1 MSAEHISLK
10 LIGVGPMLMHAS
22 RLADPLDPMTKALA
36 AITSKRVKTDA
47 DYDRIAELEWR
58 GGLWLAEGRP
68 CLPPHCLKAV
78 LVEGARRRKKGI
90 IARAAFLADGP
101 ALLEYDGPTTL
112 NELWADARFRHREM
126 VRVRDA
132 LTARTRPCFPEW
144 SARVD
149 GSYLP
154 SMINRGELIEF
165 FRLAG
170 PHGLGDRRPDYGRFR
185 VEEIEAN

>member
-1 MSAEHISLK
+1 MSVEHLALK
-10 LIGVGPMLMHAS
+10 LIGVGPMLMHSS

-36 AITSKRVKTDA
+36 AITSKRAKTDA

-58 GGLWLAEGRP
+58 GGLWLAEARP

-78 LVEGARRRKKGI
+78 LVEGARRRKKGM
-90 IARAAFLADGP
+90 IAKAAFLADGP

-112 NELWADARFRHREM
+112 SELWADARFRHREM

>member
-1 MSAEHISLK
+1 MSAELISLK
-10 LIGVGPMLMHAS
+10 LIGVGPMLMHSA

-36 AITSKRVKTDA
+36 AVTSKRVKTDA

-58 GGLWLAEGRP
+58 GGMWLAEGRP

-90 IARAAFLADGP
+90 IAKAAFLADGP
-101 ALLEYDGPTTL
+101 ALLDYDGPTTL
-112 NELWADARFRHREM
+112 SELWADARFRHREM

-149 GSYLP
+149 GTYLP
-154 SMINRGELIEF
+154 SMINRTELIEF

-170 PHGLGDRRPDYGRFR
+170 PHGLGDHRPDFGRFR
-185 VEEIEAN
+185 VEEVAAS

>member
-1 MSAEHISLK
+1 MSAERIALK
-10 LIGVGPMLMHAS
+10 LIGVGPMLMHSA

-36 AITSKRVKTDA
+36 AVTSKRVKTDA

-78 LVEGARRRKKGI
+78 LVEGARRRKKGMT
-90 IARAAFLADGP
+90 AKAAFLADGP
-101 ALLEYDGPTTL
+101 ALLEYDGPATL
-112 NELWADARFRHREM
+112 TELWSDERFRHREM

-149 GSYLP
+149 ATYLP
-154 SMINRGELIEF
+154 SMINRTELIEF

-185 VEEIEAN
+185 VEEIEAS